1 MSDRPKILGISGSL
15 RAGSYS
21 TALLEAL
28 KTALADRADFT
39 VFRLNDVPMYNQD
52 EDTQT
57 PPAGAAAL
65 RQAIAEADAVIF
77 ASPEYNFGT
86 SAAMKNAIDWGS
98 RPYAKGALIGKPSL
112 IITSSPGSTGGIRAQ
127 AQLRESITAAGSR
140 VAVVPHVA
148 IPNVA
153 EKVKDGAFTDEKTKA
168 FVLAGVEALFT
179 EIAFVRHHQKSA

>member
-1 MSDRPKILGISGSL
+1 MSALPKILGISGSL
-15 RAGSYS
+15 RAASYS

-28 KTALADRADFT
+28 KTALAGKAELT

-52 EDTQT
+52 EDTAT

-65 RQAIAEADAVIF
+65 RAAIAAADGVIF

-86 SAAMKNAIDWGS
+86 SAAMKNAVDWGS
-98 RPYAKGALIGKPSL
+98 RPYAKGALLGKPSL

-148 IPNVA
+148 VPAVH

-168 FVLAGVEALFT
+168 FVLAGVDALLT
-179 EIAFVRHHQKSA
+179 EIKFVEYLKKGA